1 MDKLQIQPDPGDYQL
16 IQFSNCMQAIA
27 CICHVLAMVEPAFRD
42 LAQIVDCIADIVT
55 YSVAG
60 CMGVQINTELK
71 NKTKYANGVANAGAG
86 VYVEG
91 AVPVVTATAAYGAP
105 PNEKMDR

>member
-1 MDKLQIQPDPGDYQL
+1 
-16 IQFSNCMQAIA
+16 MQ
-27 CICHVLAMVEPAFRD
+27 D

-71 NKTKYANGVANAGAG
+71 SKTKYANGVANAGAG
-86 VYVEG
+86 AYAEPQYG
-91 AVPVVTATAAYGAP
+91 VPVATATPAYGAP